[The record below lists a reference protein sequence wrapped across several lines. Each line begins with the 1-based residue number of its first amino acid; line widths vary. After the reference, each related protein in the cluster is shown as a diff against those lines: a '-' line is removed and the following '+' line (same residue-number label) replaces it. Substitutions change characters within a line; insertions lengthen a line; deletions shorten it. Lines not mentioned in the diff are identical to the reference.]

1 MEYPFRMS
9 GRAVEVYRY
18 RVDFTDERPNEG
30 GEMVQEAVTAYLP
43 TQEEAQAVAEQ
54 MGGQIAALDVSAYE
68 WLDGLEVDDVPDT
81 YAAAVEVYQMGRE
94 AWERKTAFEA
104 SKRAEQL
111 RADLDFVMLMGGLS

>member
-9 GRAVEVYRY
+9 GQIVEVYRY
-18 RVDFTDERPNEG
+18 RVDYTEERPNG
-30 GEMVQEAVTAYLP
+30 DGEMVQETVTAYLP

-54 MGGQIAALDVSAYE
+54 TGGQFSALDASAYE
-68 WLDGLEVDDVPDT
+68 WMDGLEVEDVPDT

-94 AWERKTAFEA
+94 AWERKAAFEA

-111 RADLDFVMLMGGLS
+111 RADLDFVMLMGGLT